1 MQTVSGNEETL
12 QRVLMRLK
20 ARRGGFLPMPEFG
33 SRLHELCGMK
43 KGERA
48 SCAKQF
54 VFEALESEK
63 DVSVRDVGYAENED
77 GLAIITVH
85 LTVGGEDVALQM
97 SI

>member
-1 MQTVSGNEETL
+1 MQTVSGNEEIL

-54 VFEALESEK
+54 VFEALESER
-63 DVSVRDVGYAENED
+63 DVSVREVEYAENED
-77 GLAIITVH
+77 GVAIITAQ
-85 LTVGGEDVALQM
+85 LTVGGEDIALQM

>member
-1 MQTVSGNEETL
+1 MQTVSGNEEIL

-63 DVSVRDVGYAENED
+63 GVSVREVEYAEGED
-77 GLAIITVH
+77 GMGIITVR
-85 LTVGGEDVALQM
+85 LTVGGENIALQM